1 MTSGTANTKPTGR
14 NETAFMTETVD
25 LAALL
30 SGPDFE
36 TDPYPA
42 YAELRG
48 NSGWTAPSGYRV
60 FSSYEDVQQILK
72 QPDLFGQE
80 TVPYPNFHTTDPPV
94 HTRIRR
100 LVAKA
105 FTAHSV
111 GLLRGQIDEIVA
123 RKFDDL
129 ADREEF
135 DLVQEF
141 AQLVSA
147 AVIASVLTVP
157 ESDAVKWYPWMWDLA
172 RFRGITRYFPFE
184 TIGDPGALEAAK
196 HANDLSTG
204 YMRHLIETHESLRD
218 GSIVDGLFEARE
230 NDDSLSEPEIL
241 GTLVLL
247 LGAGLHT
254 TSGQMSNTFRLILS
268 RPEIAAQLRA
278 DPELVPNAVEEALR
292 IEGALQAEYRVV
304 RSELTLS
311 GVELAAGDHLI
322 VVNGAAN
329 HDPAVFENPEV
340 FDIRRENA
348 RRHLTFGFGIH
359 HCLGAELARTELV
372 SATRQLL
379 ARFPTVELLDRGKQ
393 SRWDRWRSLSALPV
407 RVAR

>member
-1 MTSGTANTKPTGR
+1 
-14 NETAFMTETVD
+14 MTEIVELAD
-25 LAALL
+25 LLT
-30 SGPDFE
+30 GPAFE
-36 TDPYPA
+36 ADPYQA
-42 YAELRG
+42 YAQLRE

-60 FSSYEDVQQILK
+60 FSTYEDVQQILK
-72 QPDLFGQE
+72 QPDVFGQE
-80 TVPYPNFHTTDPPV
+80 HVPYPNFHTTDPPA

-111 GLLRGQIDEIVA
+111 GLLRSQIDDIVG
-123 RKFDDL
+123 RMFDDL
-129 ADREEF
+129 DGRDEF
-135 DLVQEF
+135 DLVEDF
-141 AQLVSA
+141 AQRVSA
-147 AVIASVLTVP
+147 AVIASVLNVP

-184 TIGDPGALEAAK
+184 TIGDPDALEVAK
-196 HANDLSTG
+196 AANDKSTG
-204 YMRHLIETHESLRD
+204 YIRHLIDEHRSLRD
-218 GSIVDGLFEARE
+218 GSIVSTLFTAGE
-230 NDDSLSEPEIL
+230 DSDTLSEPEIL

-254 TSGQMSNTFRLILS
+254 TSGQMGNTFRLILS
-268 RPEIAAQLRA
+268 RREVAAELRA

-304 RSELTLS
+304 RTPVTVS
-311 GVELAAGDHLI
+311 GVDLRPEDHLI
-322 VVNGAAN
+322 IVNGAAN
-329 HDPAVFENPEV
+329 HDPSVFADPET
-340 FDIRRENA
+340 FDIRRGNA

-379 ARFPTVELLDRGKQ
+379 ARFPKVELLGSGTQ
-393 SRWDRWRSLSALPV
+393 SRWDRWRSLSSLPV
-407 RVAR
+407 KVSR

>member
-1 MTSGTANTKPTGR
+1 
-14 NETAFMTETVD
+14 MTETVD
-25 LAALL
+25 LPALL
-30 SGPDFE
+30 TGPDFE
-36 TDPYPA
+36 ADPYPA
-42 YAELRG
+42 YAQLREHP
-48 NSGWTAPSGYRV
+48 GWRAPSGYRV

-72 QPDLFGQE
+72 QPDLYGQE
-80 TVPYPNFHTTDPPV
+80 QVPYPNFHTTDPPA

-123 RKFDDL
+123 RKFDELDE
-129 ADREEF
+129 RSEF
-135 DLVQEF
+135 DLVQDF

-147 AVIASVLTVP
+147 AVIASVLSVP

-184 TIGDPGALEAAK
+184 TTGDPGALEAAK
-196 HANDLSTG
+196 AANDLSTG

-230 NDDSLSEPEIL
+230 NGESLAEPEIL

-278 DPELVPNAVEEALR
+278 EPELVPNAVEEALR
-292 IEGALQAEYRVV
+292 IEGALQAEYRMV
-304 RSELTLS
+304 RREVTLS
-311 GVELAAGDHLI
+311 GVDLEVGEHLI

-340 FDIRRENA
+340 FDIGRENA

-379 ARFPTVELLDRGKQ
+379 ARYPSIEVLGPGTQ
-393 SRWDRWRSLSALPV
+393 SRWDRWRSLSSLPV
-407 RVAR
+407 RVGGGQ

>member
-1 MTSGTANTKPTGR
+1 
-14 NETAFMTETVD
+14 MTETVELAD
-25 LAALL
+25 LLT
-30 SGPDFE
+30 GGDFE

-42 YAELRG
+42 YAQLR
-48 NSGWTAPSGYRV
+48 NNTGWTAPSGYRV
-60 FSSYEDVQQILK
+60 FATYADVQQILK
-72 QPDLFGQE
+72 QPEVFGQE
-80 TVPYPNFHTTDPPV
+80 HVPYPNFHTTDPPT

-111 GLLRGQIDEIVA
+111 GLLRSQIDEIVG
-123 RKFDDL
+123 RMFDDL
-129 ADREEF
+129 AERDEF
-135 DLVQEF
+135 DLVQDF
-141 AQLVSA
+141 AQRVSA
-147 AVIASVLTVP
+147 AVIASVLSVP

-196 HANDLSTG
+196 AANDQSTG
-204 YMRHLIETHESLRD
+204 YMRHLIETHRTLRD
-218 GSIVDGLFEARE
+218 GGIVNTLFTAQE
-230 NDDSLSEPEIL
+230 DDDTLSEPEIL

-268 RPEIAAQLRA
+268 RPEVAAELRA

-304 RSELTLS
+304 RRDVTVSNLDLKT
-311 GVELAAGDHLI
+311 GDHLI

-329 HDPAVFENPEV
+329 HDPAVFTNPEV
-340 FDIRRENA
+340 FEIRRENA

-379 ARFPTVELLDRGKQ
+379 TRYSSVELQSRGTQ
-393 SRWDRWRSLSALPV
+393 SRWDRWRSLSTLPV
-407 RVAR
+407 KVSR